1 MEQEK
6 AKEGMSFLAALKDF
20 VLGKSAKP
28 SKYGNMGQGKAKRDA
43 EKELEKEYAMGETE
57 DED

>member
-20 VLGKSAKP
+20 VMGKGAKP
-28 SKYGNMGQGKAKRDA
+28 SKYGNMGQGKAKQEA
-43 EKELEKEYAMGETE
+43 EMALAEME
-57 DED
+57 DEDED